1 MDKPGYLSPSPT
13 IMNTTDFD
21 FDAAFRRRG
30 LTRHFALRGDLHD
43 VADAMLKLRV
53 LAAHAPGARVFPV
66 YREIRFAVR
75 RTRDDVFDNLALH
88 SGLLAQRLDS
98 SLLILDGGQVFVRAT
113 ARQKT
118 GYTSGTLEIWATD
131 PEELEKSRQLLLGLA
146 GDQPVREELFTIDWH
161 FTSRGQ
167 GLTSVAFDEF
177 ADMDLLDEA
186 YPGLTAGVNHFIQQF
201 IAAPETVL
209 ILQGPP
215 GTGKTR
221 LVRAILAALSKRKGD
236 SARVLYTSDKR
247 TLETDEIFVEFLT
260 GEHDAFVVEDADHLL
275 GARHS
280 GNVDLHRFLT
290 VADGVV
296 RAQGRKI
303 IFTTNLPNVGDIDE
317 ALVRP
322 GRCFAVLRMRPL
334 AIDEALRLIARLVPE
349 EGAAAA
355 TAHALPAGVPAVT
368 LAEVFSAIRDGE

>member
-1 MDKPGYLSPSPT
+1 
-13 IMNTTDFD
+13 MNTTDLD
-21 FDAAFRRRG
+21 FDTVFRRRG

-43 VADAMLKLRV
+43 VADALLKLRV
-53 LAAHAPGARVFPV
+53 LAAHAPVARVFPV
-66 YREIRFAVR
+66 YREVRFAVR

-98 SLLILDGGQVFVRAT
+98 SLLILDGEQVFVRAT

-118 GYTSGTLEIWATD
+118 GYTSGTLEIWATN
-131 PEELEKSRQLLLGLA
+131 PEELEKSRGLLLALA

-177 ADMDLLDEA
+177 ADADLLDEA
-186 YPGLTAGVNHFIQQF
+186 YPGVTGGVNRFIGKY
-201 IAAPETVL
+201 IAARETVL
-209 ILQGPP
+209 VLQGPP

-221 LVRAILAALSKRKGD
+221 LVRAILAALSRRKSD
-236 SARVLYTSDKR
+236 SARVLYTSDRR
-247 TLETDEIFVEFLT
+247 TLESDEIFIEFLT

-322 GRCFAVLRMRPL
+322 GRCFGLVRMRPL
-334 AIDEALRLIARLVPE
+334 AIDEALRLVTRLVPD
-349 EGAAAA
+349 EGARAAVA
-355 TAHALPAGVPAVT
+355 CVLPTGARTVT
-368 LAEVFSAIRDGE
+368 LAEVFNALKGDA

>member
-1 MDKPGYLSPSPT
+1 
-13 IMNTTDFD
+13 MNTTDFD

-30 LTRHFALRGDLHD
+30 LARHFALRGDLHD

-53 LAAHAPGARVFPV
+53 LEAHAPGARVFPV
-66 YREIRFAVR
+66 YREVRFAVR

-118 GYTSGTLEIWATD
+118 GYTSGTLEIWATN
-131 PEELEKSRQLLLGLA
+131 PEELETSRQLLLGLA

-177 ADMDLLDEA
+177 ADGDPVDEA
-186 YPGLTAGVNHFIQQF
+186 YPDLTGGVNCFIQRF
-201 IAAPETVL
+201 IAAQETVL

-215 GTGKTR
+215 GTR
-221 LVRAILAALSKRKGD
+221 LVRAILAALSRRKGD
-236 SARVLYTSDKR
+236 AARVLYTSDKR
-247 TLETDEIFVEFLT
+247 TLETDEIFIEFLT

-322 GRCFAVLRMRPL
+322 GRCFGVLRMRPL
-334 AIDEALRLIARLVPE
+334 AVDEALRLIARLVPAK
-349 EGAAAA
+349 GAAAA
-355 TAHALPAGVPAVT
+355 VTLALPTGAKFMT
-368 LAEVFSAIRDGE
+368 LAEVFSSIRGAKQRTEQGG